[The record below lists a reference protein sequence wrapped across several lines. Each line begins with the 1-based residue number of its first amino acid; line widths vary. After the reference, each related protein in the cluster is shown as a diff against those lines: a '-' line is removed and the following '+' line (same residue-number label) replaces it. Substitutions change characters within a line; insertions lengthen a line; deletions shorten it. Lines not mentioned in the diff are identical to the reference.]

1 MGEVLSVQ
9 ADEILRIWRLAR
21 HSMRPETLPGLS
33 DGVLQSFFASLGGL
47 LSSGAEPSRVVGH
60 LRGTLRVPPGTG
72 EIAVHDEWEDVRQV
86 LRATCQSLG
95 ALPQVGDWLDEA
107 ARSAQAIAV
116 QVARGERGVHAQV
129 LRLVVFSG
137 LALRAKTV

>member
-1 MGEVLSVQ
+1 MAEVLSVQ

-21 HSMRPETLPGLS
+21 HSMRPDTLPGLC

-47 LSSGAEPSRVVGH
+47 LSSGAEPSRVLGA
-60 LRGTLRVPPGTG
+60 LRGTLRVPPGSG
-72 EIAVHDEWEDVRQV
+72 EAAVHDEWEDVRQV

-95 ALPQVGDWLDEA
+95 ALPNVGDWLDEA
-107 ARSAQAIAV
+107 ARAAQDAALK
-116 QVARGERGVHAQV
+116 VARREPAAQPHI

-137 LALRAKTV
+137 LALRPKTI